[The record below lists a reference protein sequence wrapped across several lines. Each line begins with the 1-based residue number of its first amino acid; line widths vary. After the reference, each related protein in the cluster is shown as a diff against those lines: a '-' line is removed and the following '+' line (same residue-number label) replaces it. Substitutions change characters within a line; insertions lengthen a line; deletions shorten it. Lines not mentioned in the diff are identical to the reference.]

1 MKISERQNKIVKYL
15 LEGKT
20 QKEISIIFNCSIKTI
35 ENDVFWFKDHYGSKT
50 LIQAIFKH
58 YENN

>member
-20 QKEISIIFNCSIKTI
+20 QKEISIIFNCSVKTI
-35 ENDVFWFKDHYGSKT
+35 ENDVFWLKEYYGSKT

-58 YENN
+58 YEK